1 MPSKPWNICRRPWAG
16 QTTRMVKHGETMA
29 FVGVYYEPGMGL
41 NVEVPCKAW

>member
-1 MPSKPWNICRRPWAG
+1 MLTKRWPASRAEGQG